1 MVAFLFAM
9 LHDFSCDP
17 VKAYAVTELITTKT
31 VREILHLDCRN
42 AGENENSF
50 ILLVIYISNAIASK
64 TIVSSS
70 PTRSTSA
77 PIFRV

>member
-9 LHDFSCDP
+9 LHDFSCGP
-17 VKAYAVTELITTKT
+17 VKAYAVTELVTTKT
-31 VREILHLDCRN
+31 VREILHLDCRD
-42 AGENENSF
+42 AGENKNSF

-70 PTRSTSA
+70 PTCSTSA